1 MQDIITDPP
10 HSGPRPP
17 EPLPEVVTG
26 GSDAYRHYDEPVEPQ
41 LQALI
46 APTVSAQGPST
57 YDNEMSASSDEI
69 PLNVPP
75 PPPPPPPPK
84 KSAATASAILPAKSL
99 PSSIIEE
106 KGEYQNRRASDL
118 WPLDFPEKKA
128 KSSHVI
134 PASHRRHSEANTNA
148 TNCQKK
154 SLTKTHS
161 SPLPELRSPF
171 NVNMPQP
178 AAGESQQC
186 GSYSPAQREN
196 SNSATHDIHGYV
208 ICVP

>member
-69 PLNVPP
+69 PPKVPP
-75 PPPPPPPPK
+75 PLPPPK
-84 KSAATASAILPAKSL
+84 ESTATASAIPPAKSL
-99 PSSIIEE
+99 PS
-106 KGEYQNRRASDL
+106 
-118 WPLDFPEKKA
+118 
-128 KSSHVI
+128 
-134 PASHRRHSEANTNA
+134 HRRVSEANTNV
-148 TNCQKK
+148 TNCLKK
-154 SLTKTHS
+154 SLAKTHS

-171 NVNMPQP
+171 NANMPQP

-186 GSYSPAQREN
+186 GSYSPAQLHRES
-196 SNSATHDIHGYV
+196 SNSTTHDIHDYV